1 VLEDKDILQVDAT
14 IITGI
19 LIMLSITGF
28 IGSGVGKTS
37 FTGLASLVSI
47 ILIPFSVS
55 AVLVVQLERMKPSYV
70 RLCAPRQIDKFDSYG
85 IRVCCSFFSL
95 YIIFLVPSNPI
106 RASFKINMRKVS
118 SLNLKGLNRLMG

>member
-19 LIMLSITGF
+19 LIMLSVTGF

-55 AVLVVQLERMKPSYV
+55 AVLVVQLERMKPSHV
-70 RLCAPRQIDKFDSYG
+70 R
-85 IRVCCSFFSL
+85 RVKSISL
-95 YIIFLVPSNPI
+95 TLMEFGFVALIFLFILYFLFPQI
-106 RASFKINMRKVS
+106 QLELHLR
-118 SLNLKGLNRLMG
+118 

>member
-70 RLCAPRQIDKFDSYG
+70 RRVKSISLTHG
-85 IRVCCSFFSL
+85 IRVCCSYFSL

-106 RASFKINMRKVS
+106 RASFKINMRKFRP
-118 SLNLKGLNRLMG
+118 LI

>member
-28 IGSGVGKTS
+28 IGSGIGKTS

-47 ILIPFSVS
+47 VLIPFSVS
-55 AVLVVQLERMKPSYV
+55 AVLVVQLERIKT
-70 RLCAPRQIDKFDSYG
+70 SYG
-85 IRVCCSFFSL
+85 RRVKSISL
-95 YIIFLVPSNPI
+95 TLMEFGFVALIFLFILYFLFPQI
-106 RASFKINMRKVS
+106 Q
-118 SLNLKGLNRLMG
+118 LELHLK

>member
-28 IGSGVGKTS
+28 IGSGIGKTS

-47 ILIPFSVS
+47 VLIPFSVS
-55 AVLVVQLERMKPSYV
+55 AVVQLERIKT
-70 RLCAPRQIDKFDSYG
+70 SYG
-85 IRVCCSFFSL
+85 RRVKSISL
-95 YIIFLVPSNPI
+95 TLMEFGFVALIFLFILYFLFPQIQSE
-106 RASFKINMRKVS
+106 
-118 SLNLKGLNRLMG
+118 LHLK

>member
-28 IGSGVGKTS
+28 IGSGIGKTS

-55 AVLVVQLERMKPSYV
+55 EVLVVQLERMKPSYG
-70 RLCAPRQIDKFDSYG
+70 L
-85 IRVCCSFFSL
+85 RVKSISL
-95 YIIFLVPSNPI
+95 TLMEFGFIALIFLFILYFLFPEI
-106 RASFKINMRKVS
+106 QLQFH
-118 SLNLKGLNRLMG
+118 LK

>member
-1 VLEDKDILQVDAT
+1 MLEDKDILQVDAT

-19 LIMLSITGF
+19 LIMLSVTGF

-55 AVLVVQLERMKPSYV
+55 AVLVVQLERMKPSY
-70 RLCAPRQIDKFDSYG
+70 RY
-85 IRVCCSFFSL
+85 RVKSISL
-95 YIIFLVPSNPI
+95 TLMEFGFVALIFLFILYFLFPQI
-106 RASFKINMRKVS
+106 Q
-118 SLNLKGLNRLMG
+118 LELHLK

>member
-1 VLEDKDILQVDAT
+1 MLEDKDILQVDAT

-70 RLCAPRQIDKFDSYG
+70 R
-85 IRVCCSFFSL
+85 RVKSISL
-95 YIIFLVPSNPI
+95 TLMEFGFVALIFLFILYFLFPQI
-106 RASFKINMRKVS
+106 Q
-118 SLNLKGLNRLMG
+118 LELHLK

>member
-1 VLEDKDILQVDAT
+1 MLEDKDILQVDAT

-19 LIMLSITGF
+19 LIMLSVTGF

-70 RLCAPRQIDKFDSYG
+70 C
-85 IRVCCSFFSL
+85 RVKSISL
-95 YIIFLVPSNPI
+95 TLMEFGFVALIFLFILYFLFPQI
-106 RASFKINMRKVS
+106 QLELHLR
-118 SLNLKGLNRLMG
+118 